1 VNFPGSWAYDDLIWC
16 SPFHEW
22 QKIYQ
27 NTMESFSDG
36 PELLPWIIGAEA
48 TIWSESIDEH
58 NLDSRIFPRISA
70 LAERLWSSKFY
81 FGLIFFSKIQLMS
94 N

>member
-1 VNFPGSWAYDDLIWC
+1 MIWC

-36 PELLPWIIGAEA
+36 PELLSNIYGAEA

-58 NLDSRIFPRISA
+58 NLDSRIWPRISA
-70 LAERLWSSKFY
+70 MAERLWSSKFQ
-81 FGLIFFSKIQLMS
+81 LKNISSEVFFLV
-94 N
+94 